1 MRILCRGE
9 VLMNLTIQQI
19 EEQALAL
26 SPDTRARLVDTLW
39 ESLDD
44 TTYPVLS
51 EAWQREIE
59 QRRRELL
66 EGGAEPVSGEEVSR
80 RARELAE
87 GGNPY

>member
-1 MRILCRGE
+1 MRILCRAK
-9 VLMNLTIQQI
+9 VVMSLTIQEI

-51 EAWQREIE
+51 EAWQGEIE
-59 QRRRELL
+59 RRRRELL
-66 EGGAEPVSGEEVSR
+66 EGRAEPVLGQEVSR

-87 GGNPY
+87 GGKP